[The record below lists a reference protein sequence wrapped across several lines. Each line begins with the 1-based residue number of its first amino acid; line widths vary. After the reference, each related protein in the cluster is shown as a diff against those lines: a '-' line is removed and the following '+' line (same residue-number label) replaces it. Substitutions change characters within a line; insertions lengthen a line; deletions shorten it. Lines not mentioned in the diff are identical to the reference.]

1 MEAAEHLLHL
11 THSLRKTND
20 PTVSASVCVC
30 AFLPVCLRVWLN
42 KVIYLYVVCAFR
54 HSPWPHLSPPDSC

>member
-30 AFLPVCLRVWLN
+30 FSTSLFTCVAE
-42 KVIYLYVVCAFR
+42 
-54 HSPWPHLSPPDSC
+54 